1 MKYYK
6 GLGTSTAAEARD
18 YFSDLATHQLD
29 FDLLREGD
37 GDLVD
42 MAFSKKRVE
51 DRKTWLRSLEPGAF
65 VDYGVDALAYK
76 DFVHKELSLFSV
88 ADNQRS
94 IPCVVDGL
102 KPSQR
107 KVLFACFKRKLK
119 REIKVAQLAGY
130 VSEHSAYHHG
140 EASLTGTIVGM
151 AQDFVGS
158 NNVNLLA
165 PCGQFGTRI
174 MGGKDAASSR
184 YIFTKLEAVARK
196 VFHPDDDAVLKYL
209 DDDGQSIEPNYYVP
223 VLPLALCNGAD
234 GIGTG
239 WATSVPNYDP
249 KQLIAV
255 LRRMIAHAGDD
266 VDCDETSLL
275 ATCAAEDVG
284 ADGLAP
290 SYRGFKGDV
299 ILKKAGSYQAL
310 GRVER
315 LDDTKVLIDELPL
328 RKWTHDYKQ
337 WLEQQIVGDDK
348 TTAWLKVRVRRPWEF
363 TSLLRHRRDAS
374 RTFPRRISRRITR
387 TRPSHPV
394 HKPNCRGSSATAES
408 RPSRHRRDVH
418 PTHWLICAQV
428 SFTVTA
434 LSGAKLDEAEK
445 APGGLLK
452 KFKLESS
459 MATSNMNFFDSGGV
473 AIERYATPFD
483 ICKAFYKVRLETYAK
498 RKVRDAASVSRR
510 RRRDSRVDGV

>member
-1 MKYYK
+1 MGRRAPGKERRGPPPGARAESGERRVDGRTSDAPAYRVGSHIKGLLINALHHFWPTLLQIPGFLRCFITPIVKATPTAKHGACQTFFTVPEYESWKEARGGLKGFSIKYYK
-6 GLGTSTAAEARD
+6 GLGTSTSKEAKD
-18 YFSDLATHQLD
+18 YFSQLETHQLD
-29 FDLLREGD
+29 YATLDDGAREGD
-37 GDLVD
+37 LID

-51 DRKTWLRSLEPGAF
+51 DRKTWLRALEPGTY
-65 VDYGVDALAYK
+65 VDYAVDAMSYK
-76 DFVHKELSLFSV
+76 DFVNKELVLFSV

-94 IPCVVDGL
+94 IPSVVDGL

-119 REIKVAQLAGY
+119 KEIKVAQLAGY
-130 VSEHSAYHHG
+130 ISEHSAYHHG
-140 EASLTGTIVGM
+140 EMSLTGTIVNM
-151 AQDFVGS
+151 AQDFCGS
-158 NNVNLLA
+158 NNINLLTPA
-165 PCGQFGTRI
+165 GQFGTRI

-196 VFHPDDDAVLKYL
+196 VFHPDDDAVLDYL
-209 DDDGQSIEPNYYVP
+209 EDDGQSIEPNYYVP
-223 VLPLALCNGAD
+223 ILPFALCNGAD

-348 TTAWLKVRVRRPWEF
+348 TTAWLKDFKENHTDTTVASRARTKLSR
-363 TSLLRHRRDAS
+363 LLRH
-374 RTFPRRISRRITR
+374 
-387 TRPSHPV
+387 
-394 HKPNCRGSSATAES
+394 G
-408 RPSRHRRDVH
+408 
-418 PTHWLICAQV
+418 
-428 SFTVTA
+428 
-434 LSGAKLDEAEK
+434 
-445 APGGLLK
+445 
-452 KFKLESS
+452 
-459 MATSNMNFFDSGGV
+459 
-473 AIERYATPFD
+473 
-483 ICKAFYKVRLETYAK
+483 
-498 RKVRDAASVSRR
+498 
-510 RRRDSRVDGV
+510 

>member
-1 MKYYK
+1 MSRR
-6 GLGTSTAAEARD
+6 GRST
-18 YFSDLATHQLD
+18 Q
-29 FDLLREGD
+29 
-37 GDLVD
+37 
-42 MAFSKKRVE
+42 
-51 DRKTWLRSLEPGAF
+51 
-65 VDYGVDALAYK
+65 

-249 KQLIAV
+249 KQLIGV

-337 WLEQQIVGDDK
+337 WFVS
-348 TTAWLKVRVRRPWEF
+348 RRP
-363 TSLLRHRRDAS
+363 LAS
-374 RTFPRRISRRITR
+374 RRGRCGVLLAPTRSRNGIDAM
-387 TRPSHPV
+387 PH
-394 HKPNCRGSSATAES
+394 ES
-408 RPSRHRRDVH
+408 RWRRRELV
-418 PTHWLICAQV
+418 
-428 SFTVTA
+428 
-434 LSGAKLDEAEK
+434 
-445 APGGLLK
+445 
-452 KFKLESS
+452 
-459 MATSNMNFFDSGGV
+459 
-473 AIERYATPFD
+473 
-483 ICKAFYKVRLETYAK
+483 
-498 RKVRDAASVSRR
+498 R
-510 RRRDSRVDGV
+510 RRRDAWRRRRVPPQVGAADRGRRQDDGVAQGFQGEPYRYYCVVYRDGPIGS

>member
-1 MKYYK
+1 MNWVVSV
-6 GLGTSTAAEARD
+6 STFRP
-18 YFSDLATHQLD
+18 FGPRPRCSTQ
-29 FDLLREGD
+29 
-37 GDLVD
+37 
-42 MAFSKKRVE
+42 
-51 DRKTWLRSLEPGAF
+51 
-65 VDYGVDALAYK
+65 
-76 DFVHKELSLFSV
+76 VHKELSLFSV

-348 TTAWLKVRVRRPWEF
+348 TTAWLKDFKENHTDTTVSSRARTKLSR
-363 TSLLRHRRDAS
+363 LLRH
-374 RTFPRRISRRITR
+374 
-387 TRPSHPV
+387 
-394 HKPNCRGSSATAES
+394 G
-408 RPSRHRRDVH
+408 
-418 PTHWLICAQV
+418 
-428 SFTVTA
+428 
-434 LSGAKLDEAEK
+434 
-445 APGGLLK
+445 
-452 KFKLESS
+452 
-459 MATSNMNFFDSGGV
+459 
-473 AIERYATPFD
+473 
-483 ICKAFYKVRLETYAK
+483 
-498 RKVRDAASVSRR
+498 
-510 RRRDSRVDGV
+510 

>member
-1 MKYYK
+1 M
-6 GLGTSTAAEARD
+6 
-18 YFSDLATHQLD
+18 
-29 FDLLREGD
+29 
-37 GDLVD
+37 D

-249 KQLIAV
+249 KQLIGV

-337 WLEQQIVGDDK
+337 WCARGVLSI
-348 TTAWLKVRVRRPWEF
+348 
-363 TSLLRHRRDAS
+363 AS
-374 RTFPRRISRRITR
+374 
-387 TRPSHPV
+387 
-394 HKPNCRGSSATAES
+394 
-408 RPSRHRRDVH
+408 
-418 PTHWLICAQV
+418 
-428 SFTVTA
+428 SF
-434 LSGAKLDEAEK
+434 
-445 APGGLLK
+445 
-452 KFKLESS
+452 
-459 MATSNMNFFDSGGV
+459 
-473 AIERYATPFD
+473 
-483 ICKAFYKVRLETYAK
+483 
-498 RKVRDAASVSRR
+498 VSRR
-510 RRRDSRVDGV
+510 WRL